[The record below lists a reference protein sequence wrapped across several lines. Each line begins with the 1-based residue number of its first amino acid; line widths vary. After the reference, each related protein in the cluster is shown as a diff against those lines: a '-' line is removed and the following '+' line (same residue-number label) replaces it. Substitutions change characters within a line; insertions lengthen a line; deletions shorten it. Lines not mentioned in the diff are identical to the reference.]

1 MTATALRERI
11 ATSTSSGNL
20 AHQPGTCDADVLMS
34 AAFIARHGPRALVA
48 MAIYRMRLTGDRA
61 EFELVTETA
70 AAWLI
75 RHTAKEGHR
84 GRLST
89 PSANHIAAHTL
100 DWYLAAGPHHD
111 GAERDPPAAIMA
123 IHVKHMRWLEAEFDG
138 LCGFVM
144 GEFAKRLGH
153 DMELALAPTD
163 HSQTRLQTRYDAL
176 ESTPSNKGAVAPTDL

>member
-11 ATSTSSGNL
+11 ATSTASRNLSHKSGS
-20 AHQPGTCDADVLMS
+20 CDADVLMT
-34 AAFIARHGPRALVA
+34 AAFVSRHGPRALVA
-48 MAIYRMRLTGDRA
+48 VAVYRMRLTGDRA
-61 EFELVTETA
+61 EFDLVAETA

-111 GAERDPPAAIMA
+111 GAERAPPPEILP
-123 IHVKHMRWLEAEFDG
+123 IHVKHLRWLEAEFNG

-144 GEFAKRLGH
+144 GEMAKRLNA
-153 DMELALAPTD
+153 DLVLA
-163 HSQTRLQTRYDAL
+163 
-176 ESTPSNKGAVAPTDL
+176 

>member
-11 ATSTSSGNL
+11 ATSTASRNL
-20 AHQPGTCDADVLMS
+20 SHKAGSCDADVLMT
-34 AAFIARHGPRALVA
+34 AAFVARHGPRALVA
-48 MAIYRMRLTGDRA
+48 MAVYRMRLTGNRA
-61 EFELVTETA
+61 EFDLVAETA

-100 DWYLAAGPHHD
+100 DWYIDAGPHHD
-111 GAERDPPAAIMA
+111 GAERAPPSGILP
-123 IHVKHMRWLEAEFDG
+123 IHVKHMRWLEAEFNA

-144 GEFAKRLGH
+144 GEMAKRLGH
-153 DMELALAPTD
+153 DMELA
-163 HSQTRLQTRYDAL
+163 
-176 ESTPSNKGAVAPTDL
+176 

>member
-11 ATSTSSGNL
+11 ATSTSSRNL
-20 AHQPGTCDADVLMS
+20 AHQHGACDADVLMS

-48 MAIYRMRLTGDRA
+48 MAVYRMRLTGDRS
-61 EFELVTETA
+61 EFEMVTETA

-89 PSANHIAAHTL
+89 PSANHIAAQTL
-100 DWYLAAGPHHD
+100 DWYIDAGPHHD
-111 GAERDPPAAIMA
+111 GAERAPPADILP
-123 IHVKHMRWLEAEFDG
+123 IHVKHLRWLEAEFNG

-144 GEFAKRLGH
+144 GEFAKKLGH
-153 DMELALAPTD
+153 DIDVALP
-163 HSQTRLQTRYDAL
+163 HKPGCKPGM
-176 ESTPSNKGAVAPTDL
+176 TP